1 MGQTARRAAR
11 RLHLSATRR
20 FGLRGLPKPRWSYF
34 EADHALVA
42 PFRLIRAL
50 VRLVHG
56 VFELVAQFADKSSQ
70 GTVPLWADVEAI
82 YTPLEGVE
90 EGSCFRVHV
99 LQLVD
104 HDEQYGARSSAERAR
119 FNNHSGKSPQR
130 STKCETLPRS
140 QRGVAAARLHPI
152 VRGTRALFR
161 AVGGGR
167 PRLPPAP
174 ARLDPDVHA
183 SRTCPVT
190 AGHGACATCIL
201 RDPGQASQEPNW
213 ENL

>member
-119 FNNHSGKSPQR
+119 FNNHLGKSPQR

-140 QRGVAAARLHPI
+140 QRGVAAARLHP
-152 VRGTRALFR
+152 VPGRSSAQWGRATPTATRPCSA
-161 AVGGGR
+161 G
-167 PRLPPAP
+167 
-174 ARLDPDVHA
+174 PDVHA

-201 RDPGQASQEPNW
+201 CDAGQASQGPNW

>member
-140 QRGVAAARLHPI
+140 QRGVAAALLHP
-152 VRGTRALFR
+152 VPGRNSVQWGRATPTAAR
-161 AVGGGR
+161 PCSAGPRR
-167 PRLPPAP
+167 PRQSHMP
-174 ARLDPDVHA
+174 RYRRSWSMCDVH
-183 SRTCPVT
+183 TP
-190 AGHGACATCIL
+190 
-201 RDPGQASQEPNW
+201 
-213 ENL
+213 